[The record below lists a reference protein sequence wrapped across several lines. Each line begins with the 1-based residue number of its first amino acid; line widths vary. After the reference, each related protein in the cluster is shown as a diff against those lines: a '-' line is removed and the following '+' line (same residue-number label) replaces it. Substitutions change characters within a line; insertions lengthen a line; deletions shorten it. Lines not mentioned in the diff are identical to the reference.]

1 MLTFIFRFLFDGR
14 RINDDE
20 TPKALEMEQ
29 DDVIEVYQEQTG
41 GGGVSDT
48 SQEGGDRI
56 NIRPQTSSSGQQSRD
71 SGAGSQVSGYLSK
84 LFRLGTFHKNNVE
97 MDTQL
102 VSYTKSN
109 SKKDDDVVR
118 LAPLSL

>member
-1 MLTFIFRFLFDGR
+1 
-14 RINDDE
+14 
-20 TPKALEMEQ
+20 MEQ

-41 GGGVSDT
+41 GGGGSET
-48 SQEGGDRI
+48 SQEGGDTI

-71 SGAGSQVSGYLSK
+71 SGPGSQVSGYLSK

>member
-1 MLTFIFRFLFDGR
+1 
-14 RINDDE
+14 
-20 TPKALEMEQ
+20 MEQ

-56 NIRPQTSSSGQQSRD
+56 NIRPQTSSSQQSRE